1 MVPARPPRLSPPPRG
16 RPAQG
21 HFQNSS
27 GRALRR
33 PAARAGRRA
42 GGARGARP
50 AALPHPAPRP
60 GARRGTC
67 GHLSAPRAP
76 RAALALR
83 ASGARAPLTPERGGG
98 GGSHPKA
105 KERLRATVF
114 PRVPPFSSVSSTRL
128 ASPSGIC
135 PPAHPHPQLS
145 PGTTDHR
152 LTWVAQGQV
161 TPLPPPALQPVL
173 CSFQTTPAS
182 QASWWKGLLPGPRQQ
197 DPQCRLPPSG
207 GWDHSA
213 GSACLGG
220 PWGG

>member
-50 AALPHPAPRP
+50 AVLPHPAPRP

-83 ASGARAPLTPERGGG
+83 TSGARAPLTPERGGG

-114 PRVPPFSSVSSTRL
+114 PRFQVCLRPGWLHPLAFVRL
-128 ASPSGIC
+128 PTPTPSC
-135 PPAHPHPQLS
+135 PQAPL
-145 PGTTDHR
+145 TT

-173 CSFQTTPAS
+173 CSFQTTPAP

-197 DPQCRLPPSG
+197 DPQCRLLPSG